1 MLKLCFNSKQHVK
14 LNRQET
20 MNKLVKELSLDEMSQ
35 ILGGKETKTIIR
47 PDGSVLIITTEIK
60 DDGTVVITRQEP

>member
-1 MLKLCFNSKQHVK
+1 
-14 LNRQET
+14 